1 MKKITE
7 HWLNAAAEDLL
18 AAKQLLPVLG
28 LTNLVA
34 FHAQQCLEK
43 SMKALLEEMEELSN
57 LKTHDLLRLY
67 RLIKSEIELTD
78 TSVLVFLNQLYT
90 DARYPGDAGL
100 MPEGK
105 PSNEDALSFVNFT
118 EDFYHQIK
126 ARLAQKFP
134 G

>member
-7 HWLNAAAEDLL
+7 HWLNAASEDLL
-18 AAKQLLPVLG
+18 AAKQLLSAEG

-43 SMKALLEEMEELSN
+43 SMKALLEEKEELTN
-57 LKTHDLLRLY
+57 IRTHDLLRLY
-67 RLIKSEIELTD
+67 RLIQTEIELTD
-78 TSVLVFLNQLYT
+78 TSSLVYLNQLYT

-105 PSNEDALSFVNFT
+105 PSVEDALLFVNFT
-118 EDFYHQIK
+118 EDFYHRIK
-126 ARLAQKFP
+126 TRLAQKFP

>member
-7 HWLNAAAEDLL
+7 HWLNAASEDLL
-18 AAKQLLPVLG
+18 AAKQLLSVDG

-43 SMKALLEEMEELSN
+43 SMKALLEEKEALTN
-57 LKTHDLLRLY
+57 IRTHDLLRLY
-67 RLIKSEIELTD
+67 RLIQTEIELTD
-78 TSVLVFLNQLYT
+78 TSALVFLNQLYT

-105 PSNEDALSFVNFT
+105 PSFEDALLFVNFT

-126 ARLAQKFP
+126 ARLAQKFH